1 MFVRHAIC
9 PQLLT
14 LFLTSFWHLV
24 DGTQLIDPRIIGG
37 YVANIKD
44 LKYLVQVSTD
54 EEICGGSLI
63 TSRWV
68 ITAAHCVYNVNLS
81 DLRVIGG
88 TSEQGDQNAIIRMV
102 NLVATPPG
110 FSMKTMNMDVA
121 ALLLDQ
127 EMSGPSVQ
135 TIKLAAQPAPPGK
148 LVKVSGWGAV
158 STKSSQTARQVHSV
172 LMPMWSTAACRSA
185 YRGKQHITRSMV
197 CASKPYQRDSCD
209 GDSGGP
215 MVYRGELV
223 GIVSFGFEC
232 ASQLPGVYTSVPVV
246 RRWFFD
252 MVEEY
257 S

>member
-1 MFVRHAIC
+1 MFVRHAAFAQVLALILSC
-9 PQLLT
+9 
-14 LFLTSFWHLV
+14 FWQLV
-24 DGTQLIDPRIIGG
+24 DGAELIDPRIIGG

-44 LKYLVQVSTD
+44 LKYLVQVSTND
-54 EEICGGSLI
+54 AICGGSLI

-88 TSEQGDQNAIIRMV
+88 TSEQGDQNGIMRLV
-102 NLVATPPG
+102 DLVATPPG
-110 FSMKTMNMDVA
+110 FSIKTMNMDVA

-127 EMSGPSVQ
+127 EMSGSNVA
-135 TIKLAAQPAPPGK
+135 TINLAVQPAPPGK

-158 STKSSQTARQVHSV
+158 STRSSETARQVHSV
-172 LMPMWSTAACRSA
+172 LLPMWSTAACRSA
-185 YRGKQHITRSMV
+185 YRGNQHITRSMI
-197 CASKPYQRDSCD
+197 CAGKPYQRDSCD

-232 ASQLPGVYTSVPVV
+232 ASGLPGVYTSVPVV

-252 MVEEY
+252 MVQEY